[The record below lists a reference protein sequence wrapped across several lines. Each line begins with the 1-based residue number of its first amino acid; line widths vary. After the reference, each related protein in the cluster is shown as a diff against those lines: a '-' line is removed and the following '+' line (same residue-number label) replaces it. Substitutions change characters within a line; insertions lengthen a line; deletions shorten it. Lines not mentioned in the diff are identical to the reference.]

1 MGVRQGTFYTC
12 GQAWY
17 CLTLWLDNT
26 MWLDMWYSVVRQ
38 LDKMETNAAIPLF
51 PGNQWIMD
59 HPSII
64 GWQGDV
70 LT

>member
-17 CLTLWLDNT
+17 CLTLWLD
-26 MWLDMWYSVVRQ
+26 SE